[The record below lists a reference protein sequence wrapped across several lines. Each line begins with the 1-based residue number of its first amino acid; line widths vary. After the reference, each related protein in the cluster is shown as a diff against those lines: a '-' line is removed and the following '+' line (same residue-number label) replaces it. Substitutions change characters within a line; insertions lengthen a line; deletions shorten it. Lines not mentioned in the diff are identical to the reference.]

1 MFKRPIAIGL
11 SPNNQADDL
20 KYVYKA
26 LFSPN
31 CFKSGKFTGLLSS
44 WFMDYLKSDN
54 LFFFNSGRSALFC
67 LLKSLSIGPGDEVI
81 VQAFTCVA
89 VPDPVIW
96 VGARPVFTDIDASL
110 NIKIESLEKA
120 VNNKTKAII
129 VQHTFGMPADMD
141 QLLKLARKGKIP
153 VIEDCALS
161 LGGKYK
167 NKLLGTLGDVSFFSF
182 GRDKVI
188 SSVFGGIILCRDSKL
203 YEKLLEERDKLVYPG
218 PGWVV
223 QQLLHPILFSIIL
236 PLYNFG
242 LGKLTIGKFLLFL
255 LQKLGILSRAVY
267 NEEKYGKRPKLFP
280 TKMPGALAHLALNQL
295 KKLESY
301 NSHRKDIAKIYSK
314 QLRKTSFKVPPI
326 KQGSIWVR
334 FPLLSDNALSIIECA
349 KKKGVLLGDWY
360 KDVVVPVA
368 DLSLVRYEKGSCPN
382 AQKFAG
388 RILNLP
394 TYPTFSEDQARE
406 VIRLIKA
413 CQSTKL

>member
-1 MFKRPIAIGL
+1 MKRPIAISL
-11 SPNNQADDL
+11 SPNPQKDDVLLAL
-20 KYVYKA
+20 KLLLSPIRWFDFRKTERLEKEFAKYFGNNYKA
-26 LFSPN
+26 LAV
-31 CFKSGKFTGLLSS
+31 
-44 WFMDYLKSDN
+44 
-54 LFFFNSGRSALFC
+54 NSGRSALY
-67 LLKSLSIGPGDEVI
+67 LILKTLAVSGGEVAL
-81 VQAFTCVA
+81 QALTCVA
-89 VPDPVIW
+89 VPNSVLWLNAKPLYIDVDEGFNMDPNNL
-96 VGARPVFTDIDASL
+96 R
-110 NIKIESLEKA
+110 EK
-120 VNNKTKAII
+120 VSEKTKAII

>member
-1 MFKRPIAIGL
+1 M
-11 SPNNQADDL
+11 
-20 KYVYKA
+20 
-26 LFSPN
+26 
-31 CFKSGKFTGLLSS
+31 
-44 WFMDYLKSDN
+44 
-54 LFFFNSGRSALFC
+54 
-67 LLKSLSIGPGDEVI
+67 
-81 VQAFTCVA
+81 
-89 VPDPVIW
+89 
-96 VGARPVFTDIDASL
+96 
-110 NIKIESLEKA
+110 
-120 VNNKTKAII
+120 
-129 VQHTFGMPADMD
+129 
-141 QLLKLARKGKIP
+141 
-153 VIEDCALS
+153 
-161 LGGKYK
+161 
-167 NKLLGTLGDVSFFSF
+167 
-182 GRDKVI
+182 
-188 SSVFGGIILCRDSKL
+188 
-203 YEKLLEERDKLVYPG
+203 
-218 PGWVV
+218 
-223 QQLLHPILFSIIL
+223 

>member
-1 MFKRPIAIGL
+1 MKRPIAISL
-11 SPNNQADDL
+11 SPNPQKDDVLLAL
-20 KYVYKA
+20 KLLLSPIRWFDFRKTERLEKEFAKYFGNNYKA
-26 LFSPN
+26 LAV
-31 CFKSGKFTGLLSS
+31 
-44 WFMDYLKSDN
+44 
-54 LFFFNSGRSALFC
+54 NSGRSALY
-67 LLKSLSIGPGDEVI
+67 LILKTLAVSGGEVAL
-81 VQAFTCVA
+81 QALTCVA
-89 VPDPVIW
+89 VPNSVLWLNAKPLYIDVDEGFNMDPNNL
-96 VGARPVFTDIDASL
+96 R
-110 NIKIESLEKA
+110 EK
-120 VNNKTKAII
+120 VSEKTKAII

-314 QLRKTSFKVPPI
+314 QLR
-326 KQGSIWVR
+326 
-334 FPLLSDNALSIIECA
+334 
-349 KKKGVLLGDWY
+349 
-360 KDVVVPVA
+360 
-368 DLSLVRYEKGSCPN
+368 
-382 AQKFAG
+382 
-388 RILNLP
+388 
-394 TYPTFSEDQARE
+394 
-406 VIRLIKA
+406 
-413 CQSTKL
+413 

>member
-129 VQHTFGMPADMD
+129 VQHTFGIPANIN
-141 QLLKLARKGKIP
+141 KIKKIAQKYGIY
-153 VIEDCALS
+153 VIEDCAHS
-161 LGGKYK
+161 LGAELDNRKIGA
-167 NKLLGTLGDVSFFSF
+167 LADAAFFSF
-182 GRDKVI
+182 GRDKVV
-188 SSVFGGIILCRDSKL
+188 SSVYGGAAVIYNNDKAKRILSRLHRSLPKPSL
-203 YEKLLEERDKLVYPG
+203 FWIFR
-218 PGWVV
+218 
-223 QQLLHPILFSIIL
+223 QLLHPLAFSVIL
-236 PLYNFG
+236 PFYNVH
-242 LGKLTIGKFLLFL
+242 IGKVILFLLFKMKL
-255 LQKLGILSRAVY
+255 LQKPVEKCELIAGKPDNFPAQMPDVLAGLLLSQLLKLTKFNKNRKKIAARYFARLKNSPDFGLPPEIKNAVY
-267 NEEKYGKRPKLFP
+267 LRFNILTEDSADLLIYFKKRKILLGNWYKNIIDPK
-280 TKMPGALAHLALNQL
+280 NV
-295 KKLESY
+295 
-301 NSHRKDIAKIYSK
+301 
-314 QLRKTSFKVPPI
+314 SFKTLGFNPDKFI
-326 KQGSIWVR
+326 
-334 FPLLSDNALSIIECA
+334 NA
-349 KKKGVLLGDWY
+349 
-360 KDVVVPVA
+360 
-368 DLSLVRYEKGSCPN
+368 R
-382 AQKFAG
+382 KFA
-388 RILNLP
+388 RLSLNLP
-394 TYPTFSEDQARE
+394 TYPNMSVEDAD
-406 VIRLIKA
+406 LIVNLLNEYADKKH
-413 CQSTKL
+413 QR